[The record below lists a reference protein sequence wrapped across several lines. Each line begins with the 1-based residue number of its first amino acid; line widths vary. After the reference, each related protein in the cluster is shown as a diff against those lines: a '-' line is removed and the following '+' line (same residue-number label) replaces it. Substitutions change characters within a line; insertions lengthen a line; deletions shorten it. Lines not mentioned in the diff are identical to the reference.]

1 MVKKSD
7 KGKKIN
13 ILGSMDIQNE
23 DYISIIITL
32 LLLAIW
38 FFTLLIYNYPLL
50 SVSILWIGM
59 ILLSIVYTYIYK
71 KRNRDMKVLKI
82 RFIVSAV
89 PIYPILAYYVYSLS
103 IGEGLP
109 SELRL
114 LPFFV
119 VFAMLILNAI
129 VVYIFALFHFQLL
142 LIY

>member
-59 ILLSIVYTYIYK
+59 ILLSIVYTYVYK

-89 PIYPILAYYVYSLS
+89 PIYPILTYYVYT
-103 IGEGLP
+103 
-109 SELRL
+109 
-114 LPFFV
+114 V
-119 VFAMLILNAI
+119 VPKIDF
-129 VVYIFALFHFQLL
+129 
-142 LIY
+142 